1 MTEVGNRIGVDLGA
15 ETLSSPERALPLEW
29 LLADGTGSFASS
41 TVIGCNTRRYHG
53 LLVAARTPP
62 TDRTVLLSKVE
73 EEIWIGEKR
82 YSLSTNEYPG
92 VFHPSGHKHLVGFRL
107 RPFPRWTYDF
117 DGLLLW
123 KEVMMLRGR
132 RAVCVTYRL
141 VGPDGEATL
150 KVVPMLACRGI
161 HELAGPGTA
170 FAVHPSGQAPRVT
183 VQGGARQLAIHLRAS
198 DGSFDEEPLHF
209 RRMTYR
215 RERERGFDAEEDLF
229 SPGSFVVS
237 LRPQQPYTI
246 TASADPLQDVN
257 PEGERRREIERV
269 RAYLAALGPSNPLER
284 ALAVAAD
291 AFLVDA
297 GAGGTRGVIAGYP
310 WFECWG
316 RDALISLEGLA
327 LATGRLEEAGEVLT
341 SFADRVVDGIVPNY
355 LAADPAH
362 DALNSIDAGLWFI
375 HGVSRYLSC
384 NGDKELVRQ
393 CLWPKVVGI
402 LESYAA
408 GTHFEIRADS
418 DGLLR
423 GGSRE
428 TQLTWMDAKVHGQ
441 PVTPRY
447 GKAVEVNALWY
458 NALRV
463 GAELAQQFG
472 RSAESYARHA
482 DKVKSAFHEVFW
494 SDECGCLYDYV
505 AGDTVDA
512 LLRPNQILAISLPHA
527 VLEEDKWAAVLAAV
541 SEHLYTPYGLRT
553 LAPSELGYRGKYAG
567 TEEARDG
574 AYHQGTLWPWLLG
587 PFHEAYLK
595 VNGFSRD
602 ALQRV
607 TQALSIWEKHLK
619 EAGLGNVSEVF
630 DGDSP
635 HTPGG
640 CIAQAWSVAELLRIC
655 RMVEAGRS
663 RDANASSVT
672 HGVGEDS
679 G

>member
-1 MTEVGNRIGVDLGA
+1 VRERANRLGIELGA

-29 LLADGTGSFASS
+29 VLGDGAGSYASS

-53 LLVAARTPP
+53 LLVAAQTPLA
-62 TDRTVLLSKVE
+62 DRTVLLSKVE

-92 VFHPSGHKHLVGFRL
+92 VFHPSGHEHLVGFHL

-117 DGLLLW
+117 DGTLLW

-141 VGPDGEATL
+141 VGLDGEATL
-150 KVVPMLACRGI
+150 RVAPMLACRGI
-161 HELAGPGTA
+161 HQLAGPGTA
-170 FAVHPSGQAPRVT
+170 FSVRPAGQAPRVT
-183 VQGGARQLAIHLRAS
+183 VQGGPRHLTIHVSAS
-198 DGSFDEEPLHF
+198 DGSFEEEPLRF
-209 RRMTYR
+209 QRMTYR
-215 RERERGFDAEEDLF
+215 RERERGFDCEEELF

-237 LRPQQPYTI
+237 LRPQQLYAI
-246 TASADPLQDVN
+246 TAGADPSHDID
-257 PEGERRREIERV
+257 PKAERRREIQRIS
-269 RAYLAALGPSNPLER
+269 AHLGKLDPSNPLER
-284 ALAVAAD
+284 TLALAAD
-291 AFLVDA
+291 VFLVGE
-297 GAGGTRGVIAGYP
+297 GAGGSQGIIAAYP

-327 LATGRLEEAGEVLT
+327 LVTGRIEEAGAVLT
-341 SFADRVVDGIVPNY
+341 SFADRVAGGVVPNY

-375 HGVSRYLSC
+375 HAVSRYLSY

-393 CLWPKVVGI
+393 RLWPKVVEI

-408 GTHFEIRADS
+408 GTHFDIRADG

-423 GGSRE
+423 GGSPE

-441 PVTPRY
+441 AVTPRY

-463 GAELAQQFG
+463 GAELAQHFG
-472 RSAESYARHA
+472 RSPESYARHA
-482 DKVKSAFHEVFW
+482 DKVKAAFHGVFW

-512 LLRPNQILAISLPHA
+512 RLRPNQILAVSLPHA
-527 VLEEDKWAAVLAAV
+527 VLEEDKWAAVV
-541 SEHLYTPYGLRT
+541 SVVREHLYTPYGLRT
-553 LAPSELGYRGKYAG
+553 LAQSELGYRGKYAG

-574 AYHQGTLWPWLLG
+574 AYHQGSLWPWLLG
-587 PFHEAYLK
+587 PFYEAYLK
-595 VNGFSRD
+595 VNGFSSP
-602 ALQRV
+602 ALRKV
-607 TQALSIWEKHLK
+607 RQALSVWKGHLH

-635 HTPGG
+635 HIPGG
-640 CIAQAWSVAELLRIC
+640 CVAQAWSVAELLRIC
-655 RMVEAGRS
+655 RMIEAGRS
-663 RDANASSVT
+663 RDAKAPSVT
-672 HGVGEDS
+672 GGEGDP